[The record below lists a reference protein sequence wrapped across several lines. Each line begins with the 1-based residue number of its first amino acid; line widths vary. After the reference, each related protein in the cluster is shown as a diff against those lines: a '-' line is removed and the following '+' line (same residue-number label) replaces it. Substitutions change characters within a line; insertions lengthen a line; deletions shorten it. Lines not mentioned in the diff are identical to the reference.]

1 VEDLLWGIAL
11 QTFLQEQIQ
20 EIEEYEDKEERV
32 AWLTLFVA
40 SKSAVLQD
48 LVLFIFFVL
57 LINTYVLFR

>member
-1 VEDLLWGIAL
+1 LLWGIAL

-20 EIEEYEDKEERV
+20 EIEEYEDKEKRV

-48 LVLFIFFVL
+48 LVLFYFL
-57 LINTYVLFR
+57 DKESQEKTYHV

>member
-20 EIEEYEDKEERV
+20 EMEDYEDKEERV
-32 AWLTLFVA
+32 AWLTSFVA

-57 LINTYVLFR
+57 INTYVLFR